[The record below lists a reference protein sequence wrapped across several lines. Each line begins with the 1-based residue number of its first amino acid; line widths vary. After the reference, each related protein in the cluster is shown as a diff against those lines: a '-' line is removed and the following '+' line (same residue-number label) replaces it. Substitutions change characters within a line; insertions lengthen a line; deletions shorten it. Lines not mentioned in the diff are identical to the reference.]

1 MKSMDAGSGNL
12 DALRRE
18 IDEIDDSMHDLL
30 MRRAEI
36 VRRIGALKGPDK
48 SVIYRPGREAQL
60 LRRLVQRHRGDLPVL
75 AIMRIWRE
83 ILTASTRMQGDFS
96 LAVWRSDDDAT
107 VWQVARGHFGSDVSA
122 TPFNSVLQVINAVTR
137 GEASIGLLPAPQQ
150 DDTAPWWPTLLGD
163 DVPRVVSRLPF
174 LTTRGSGIQD
184 GAEVMAIARAEAQPS
199 EADRS
204 LLVLEIETPVSRGRV
219 VDALGGSGLD
229 VGQQIVAGDGSGAAS
244 QLHLLDVADYVKA
257 DDPRLAAAS
266 LLLGAVRVTRLGG
279 YAVPVVV

>member
-1 MKSMDAGSGNL
+1 MKSMDAGSGSL

-48 SVIYRPGREAQL
+48 SVIYRPEREAQL
-60 LRRLVQRHRGDLPVL
+60 LRRLVERHRGDLPVL

-83 ILTASTRMQGDFS
+83 ILNASTRLQGDFS

-122 TPFNSVLQVINAVTR
+122 TPFNSVSQVINAVTR

-150 DDTAPWWPTLLGD
+150 DDTTPWWPTLLGD

-184 GAEVMAIARAEAQPS
+184 GAEVMVIARAEAQPS
-199 EADRS
+199 GADRS

-219 VDALGGSGLD
+219 VDALAGSGLD

-244 QLHLLDVADYVKA
+244 QLHLLDVLDYVKA

-266 LLLGAVRVTRLGG
+266 LLLGVVRVTRMGG
-279 YAVPVVV
+279 YAVPVIV